1 MYAYYQV
8 LSVLTNTQLQQV
20 FERNPGFDLRYLL
33 QGSEK
38 FVDNILNMVDTDPS
52 FLLNGVN
59 GQNFQG
65 LYRNGGELGVQHP
78 VMPPPPV
85 FLKISTEYMTI
96 FSLMNVALLVV

>member
-65 LYRNGGELGVQHP
+65 LYRNGGELECSILRCPHP
-78 VMPPPPV
+78 Q
-85 FLKISTEYMTI
+85 Y
-96 FSLMNVALLVV
+96 SLRLAPNI